1 MTIYKTEVRM
11 PGSGLS
17 SWIIELLL
25 EENNPDDIS
34 TIELDY
40 SNNLDAPI
48 GVLITEDTNGLAH
61 YDDMDYTLLH
71 YDAEAEAQA
80 GIFTVRPS
88 LYPTIK
94 LTVLVKQE
102 QNRICIEIKKEM
114 CDEDYPEDDADLQ
127 SE

>member
-17 SWIIELLL
+17 SWIIELPLD
-25 EENNPDDIS
+25 ESNPDDIS

-40 SNNLDAPI
+40 SNNLGAPCAI
-48 GVLITEDTNGLAH
+48 LITGDADGLAH

-80 GIFTVRPS
+80 GVFTVRPS
-88 LYPTIK
+88 LYPTVK

-114 CDEDYPEDDADLQ
+114 CDEDYPEDNADLQ

>member
-1 MTIYKTEVRM
+1 MTTYKTEVRM

-17 SWIIELLL
+17 SWIIELPLD
-25 EENNPDDIS
+25 ESNPDKMS
-34 TIELDY
+34 VIELDY

-48 GVLITEDTNGLAH
+48 GVLITEDTDGRTH

-71 YDAEAEAQA
+71 YDAEAEVQA
-80 GIFTVRPS
+80 GMFTVRPS

-114 CDEDYPEDDADLQ
+114 CDEDYSEDDADLQ

>member
-17 SWIIELLL
+17 SWIIELPLD
-25 EENNPDDIS
+25 ESNPNKMS
-34 TIELDY
+34 VIELDY
-40 SNNLDAPI
+40 SNNLDAPV

-61 YDDMDYTLLH
+61 YDDMDYTLLC
-71 YDAEAEAQA
+71 YDGEAEVQA
-80 GIFTVRPS
+80 GMFTVRPS

-102 QNRICIEIKKEM
+102 QNRISIEIKREI
-114 CDEDYPEDDADLQ
+114 CDGDYSEDDTDLQ

>member
-11 PGSGLS
+11 PESGLS

-25 EENNPDDIS
+25 DGSNPDDIS

-48 GVLITEDTNGLAH
+48 GVLITADSDGLPH

-71 YDAEAEAQA
+71 YDAEAEVQA
-80 GIFTVRPS
+80 GMFTVRPS

-114 CDEDYPEDDADLQ
+114 CDGDYPEDDADLQ

>member
-17 SWIIELLL
+17 SWIIELPLD
-25 EENNPDDIS
+25 ESNPDKMS
-34 TIELDY
+34 VIELDY

-48 GVLITEDTNGLAH
+48 GVLITEDTDRHTH

-71 YDAEAEAQA
+71 YDAEAEVQA
-80 GIFTVRPS
+80 GMFTVRPS
-88 LYPTIK
+88 LYPTVK
-94 LTVLVKQE
+94 LIVLVKQE
-102 QNRICIEIKKEM
+102 QNHISIEIKKEI
-114 CDEDYPEDDADLQ
+114 CDEDHTEDDTDLQ

>member
-1 MTIYKTEVRM
+1 MTVYKTEVRM

-17 SWIIELLL
+17 SWIIDLPLD
-25 EENNPDDIS
+25 ENNPDDIS

-40 SNNLDAPI
+40 GNNLDAPI
-48 GVLITEDTNGLAH
+48 GVLITEDTDGHTH

-71 YDAEAEAQA
+71 YDAEAEVQA
-80 GIFTVRPS
+80 GMFTVRPS
-88 LYPTIK
+88 VYPTIK

-102 QNRICIEIKKEM
+102 QNRVRIEIKRETY
-114 CDEDYPEDDADLQ
+114 DEDYPEDDTDLQ

>member
-1 MTIYKTEVRM
+1 MTVYKTEVRM

-17 SWIIELLL
+17 SWIIELPLD
-25 EENNPDDIS
+25 ENNPDEVS
-34 TIELDY
+34 VIELDY
-40 SNNLDAPI
+40 SNELDTPCAI
-48 GVLITEDTNGLAH
+48 LITEDTDGLAH
-61 YDDMDYTLLH
+61 YDDMDYTLLC
-71 YDAEAEAQA
+71 YDAEAKVQA
-80 GIFTVRPS
+80 GMFTVRPS

-114 CDEDYPEDDADLQ
+114 CDEDHTEDDADLQ